1 MKATDYSALAGPLE
15 QAAREEMAAW
25 GIGSLAVALVA
36 GQETVYAAGFGEARR
51 DSVFRCGSISK
62 LFNAFAVMQLVE
74 AGKLDLDAPLDRY
87 VDGLLPVNPFSD
99 AAPMTLRQLLCH
111 RSGIAREAP
120 VGSYFDPSQPS
131 LLRTVSSIAQ
141 TVLVN
146 PPNTKTRYS
155 NIGPSIAGH
164 IVERVAGTGFG
175 QYQSDHILGPLGM
188 TDSSWSLEAA
198 PREKLITASMR
209 VADGKGGFGR
219 RPAPVFNIGEVPAG
233 NLFSTAEDL
242 ARFLAMLAAG
252 GQGPGGRILGAESL
266 AQMLMPQLTTEPEG
280 YGLGF
285 VVGRLL
291 GHKSVSHNG
300 AVYGHSASL
309 VLLPEARLGAV
320 VLGNEDLVN
329 GRTRRLANLAL
340 SLMLAAGRAEE
351 PPPLAPPPLKL
362 SPGVLAAFCGDYESQ
377 SFWAELRIENGRL
390 AANISGQPTRLT
402 PLRQSRFLA
411 ENRVTDAVPVD
422 FEGDSSG
429 RVTGFVMGGQK
440 FMRRPAS
447 RPDIPGAWR
456 SYLGSFGPP
465 FIPLVVSARHGRLY
479 AMTENA
485 ADYHLTPL
493 NRRVFAFPPG
503 LYADEHLVFLA
514 EGDDQT
520 RRVEAANMVLAGLSA

>member
-1 MKATDYSALAGPLE
+1 LKSTDYSTLAGPLE

-25 GIGSLAVALVA
+25 GIGGLAMALVD

-51 DSVFRCGSISK
+51 ESAFRCGSISK
-62 LFNAFAVMQLVE
+62 LFNALAVMQLVE

-87 VDGLLPVNPFSD
+87 GEGLLPVNPFSD
-99 AAPMTLRQLLCH
+99 TAPVTLRQLLCH
-111 RSGIAREAP
+111 RSGIGREAP
-120 VGSYFDPSQPS
+120 IGGYFDHSQPS
-131 LLRTVSSIAQ
+131 LSRTVSSIAQ

-164 IVERVAGTGFG
+164 IVERVAGAGFG
-175 QYQSDHILGPLGM
+175 QYQRDHILGPLGM
-188 TDSSWSLEAA
+188 THSSWSLEEA

-209 VADGKGGFGR
+209 VADGQGGFGR
-219 RPAPVFNIGEVPAG
+219 RLAPVFNIGAVPAG
-233 NLFSTAEDL
+233 NLLSTAEDL
-242 ARFLAMLAAG
+242 ARFLAMLAGG
-252 GQGPGGRILGAESL
+252 GQGPGRRIVRAESL

-285 VVGRLL
+285 VVGRFL
-291 GHKSVSHNG
+291 GHKSVGHNG

-309 VLLPEARLGAV
+309 VLLPEAGLGAV

-340 SLMLAAGRAEE
+340 SLMLRAGCGEE
-351 PPPLAPPPLKL
+351 APLAPPPLRL
-362 SPGVLAAFCGDYESQ
+362 APRVLAAFCGDYESQ
-377 SFWAELRIENGRL
+377 SFWAELRIEDGRL

-422 FEGDSSG
+422 FEGDSTG
-429 RVTGFVMGGQK
+429 QVTGFVMGAQK
-440 FMRRPAS
+440 FMRRCAS
-447 RPDIPGAWR
+447 RPDIPGGWR
-456 SYLGSFGPP
+456 AYPGSYGPA

-485 ADYHLTPL
+485 ADYRLTPL

-514 EGDDQT
+514 EGDDPT
-520 RRVEAANMVLAGLSA
+520 RRVEVANMVLSSLSA